1 MTSEPGPRDE
11 EGAMRR
17 VTKDRFRQ
25 MRLRVGESQDENGY
39 STFSKLK
46 QASTFGELG
55 MKEASDDGS
64 HGISRP

>member
-1 MTSEPGPRDE
+1 
-11 EGAMRR
+11 MRR

-46 QASTFGELG
+46 QASTFEELG